1 MKLLHRLLPDFTRT
15 DRLTYQRNVALLAL
29 AKMAVDLCTLVVSPG
44 TDPAQVAR
52 SWANPFAAIARLPLA
67 VCLSTV
73 GFFVGLVWNS
83 VRRLRD
89 TGLADWA
96 ALLTAIPF
104 LNALA
109 TVVLALLPSKRRTVW
124 DLV

>member
-1 MKLLHRLLPDFTRT
+1 MKLLHRLLPDLTRT

-44 TDPAQVAR
+44 TDPALIAL
-52 SWANPFAAIARLPLA
+52 SWANTFAIIARLPLA

>member
-1 MKLLHRLLPDFTRT
+1 
-15 DRLTYQRNVALLAL
+15 
-29 AKMAVDLCTLVVSPG
+29 
-44 TDPAQVAR
+44 

>member
-29 AKMAVDLCTLVVSPG
+29 AKMAVDLTTIVLAPA
-44 TDPAQVAR
+44 TDAAQVAL

-73 GFFVGLVWNS
+73 GFFV
-83 VRRLRD
+83 
-89 TGLADWA
+89 
-96 ALLTAIPF
+96 
-104 LNALA
+104 
-109 TVVLALLPSKRRTVW
+109 
-124 DLV
+124 

>member
-1 MKLLHRLLPDFTRT
+1 MNFLHRFLQQVTRT

-29 AKMAVDLCTLVVSPG
+29 AKMAVDLATLVMIPG
-44 TDPAQVAR
+44 TDPALVAR
-52 SWANPFAAIARLPLA
+52 SWANPFAALTEVPLS
-67 VCLSTV
+67 VCLSTT
-73 GFFVGLVWNS
+73 GFFLALLWNS

-89 TGLADWA
+89 TGLVAWA
-96 ALLTAIPF
+96 AVLTAIPF

>member
-1 MKLLHRLLPDFTRT
+1 MHLISSFLSRITRT

-29 AKMAVDLCTLVVSPG
+29 AKMAVDLTTIVLLPG
-44 TDPAQVAR
+44 TDAALVAL
-52 SWANPFAAIARLPLA
+52 SWANPFTAIARLPLA

>member
-1 MKLLHRLLPDFTRT
+1 MKLLHRLLPEFTRT

-29 AKMAVDLCTLVVSPG
+29 AKMAVDLTTIVLLPG
-44 TDPAQVAR
+44 TDAALVAL
-52 SWANPFAAIARLPLA
+52 SWANPFTAIARLPLA